1 MMRCGP
7 RRPVFAA
14 VDLASKGTN
23 SVSDQPTRDPIVLR
37 LTPVQKEHY
46 FRRTGMILHSVS
58 VPPAQLRRFSGVA
71 AKAGSES
78 LPVSRSAV
86 RQLLEPEPPREP
98 GGAPVAHTPAP
109 HPT

>member
-1 MMRCGP
+1 MMRCEARPLGVCGRRSNKGP
-7 RRPVFAA
+7 NP
-14 VDLASKGTN
+14 
-23 SVSDQPTRDPIVLR
+23 VSDQPTRDPIVLR

-71 AKAGSES
+71 AEAGSGA

-86 RQLLEPEPPREP
+86 RQLLEPEPPSEP
-98 GGAPVAHTPAP
+98 GGGPFVVEVAL
-109 HPT
+109 